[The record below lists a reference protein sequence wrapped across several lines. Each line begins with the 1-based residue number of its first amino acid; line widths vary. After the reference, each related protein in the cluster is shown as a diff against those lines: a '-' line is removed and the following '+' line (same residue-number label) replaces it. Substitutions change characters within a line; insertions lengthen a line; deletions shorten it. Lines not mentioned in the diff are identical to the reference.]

1 MKIFSILTMTCIG
14 IFTHGCTAHIISHV
28 PNPKVHLSQQY
39 RKIAIILN
47 GAGTQSINN
56 TSLFENKLVQ
66 TQVMDGSSQVQMA
79 GETLAFECE
88 KLGFC
93 VVPATENPD
102 LIFEFNIG
110 SIRFDAMA
118 GWIADQA
125 ILRLR
130 DAKSKE
136 LVATYQAKGSIITPT
151 VENIISNLVYE
162 IKKNY

>member
-1 MKIFSILTMTCIG
+1 MKIFLTFAMACIAL
-14 IFTHGCTAHIISHV
+14 FTQGCTSHIVSHV
-28 PNPKVHLSQQY
+28 PNPKIHLSHQY

-47 GAGTQSINN
+47 GSGSQSINN
-56 TSLFENKLVQ
+56 SSLFENKLIQ
-66 TQVMDGSSQVQMA
+66 TQVMDGSLQSQMA

-110 SIRFDAMA
+110 SIRFDPIV

-125 ILRLR
+125 ILRIR
-130 DAKSKE
+130 DTKSKE
-136 LVATYQAKGSIITPT
+136 VVASYQAKGSLITPT
-151 VENIISNLVYE
+151 VENIISKLMYE